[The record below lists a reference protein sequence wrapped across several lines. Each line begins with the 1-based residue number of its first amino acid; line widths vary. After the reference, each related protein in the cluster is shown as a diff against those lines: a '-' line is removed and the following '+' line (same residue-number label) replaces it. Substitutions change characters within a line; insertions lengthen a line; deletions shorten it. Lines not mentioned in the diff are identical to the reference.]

1 MRTLS
6 KVIPAAA
13 VVLGVAALGNYIATA
28 QVNGNDN
35 HIAVMDDCLPGDS
48 AWDPTGGWAVK
59 PHQGDVPT
67 AEFGAL
73 LRSPLAVIGVPPT
86 AVPFLVGHPS
96 WRNEPSHLTAR
107 AGKSVRVTNKGGR
120 GHTFTEVVNFGGGF
134 VAPLNVGL
142 TRAPECAPPQP
153 INLAPG
159 ASIEFTASGEGL
171 HKFQCCIH
179 PWMRA
184 TIRVE

>member
-13 VVLGVAALGNYIATA
+13 VVLGVVALGNYIATA

-35 HIAVMDDCLPGDS
+35 NIAGMDDCLPGDP
-48 AWDPTGGWAVK
+48 AWNPTGGCALK

-73 LRSPLAVIGVPPT
+73 LRSPLAVIGG
-86 AVPFLVGHPS
+86 VPFLVGHPS
-96 WRNEPSHLTAR
+96 WRNEPSHLTAQ

-120 GHTFTEVVNFGGGF
+120 GHTFTEVANFGGGF
-134 VAPLNVGL
+134 VPLINVGL
-142 TRAPECAPPQP
+142 IPAPECAPGRP

-159 ASIEFTASGEGL
+159 ASIELTASGEGL